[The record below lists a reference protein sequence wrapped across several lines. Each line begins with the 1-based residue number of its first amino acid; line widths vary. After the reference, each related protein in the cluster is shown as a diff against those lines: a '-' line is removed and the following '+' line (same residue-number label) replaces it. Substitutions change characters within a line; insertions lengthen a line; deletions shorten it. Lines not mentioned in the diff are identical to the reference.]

1 MTAKN
6 AGNRLC
12 ATAPGIRSGSHLCF
26 LRGATVGTS
35 RPPRDRCGVGTRVP
49 VDHPPHEGVGLL
61 DVPDDTKRILHNPC
75 QSPPANGRRLRSS
88 GHPARVACFGR
99 DSVNGC
105 RIRAKPRPSL
115 QPTACATL
123 REAPEMDTKS
133 GTGCRSDAC
142 WKETVRIPSWRPD
155 TRRRAGADLRRQ
167 AGCNLTIYVTACA
180 AHQHDV
186 ING

>member
-1 MTAKN
+1 MPEIGFAPPLP
-6 AGNRLC
+6 AYEAARIFVFC
-12 ATAPGIRSGSHLCF
+12 AVQPSARPARREIDAAQALGSPS
-26 LRGATVGTS
+26 TI
-35 RPPRDRCGVGTRVP
+35 PRTRALVCST
-49 VDHPPHEGVGLL
+49 
-61 DVPDDTKRILHNPC
+61 VPDDTKRILHNPC